1 MCENRCGNPERT
13 YKIMFAVKL
22 KISAAIIEI
31 IMIREN
37 QHRQTHLRPVS
48 VFTEENGVS
57 HEHWQGIF

>member
-1 MCENRCGNPERT
+1 
-13 YKIMFAVKL
+13 MFAVKL